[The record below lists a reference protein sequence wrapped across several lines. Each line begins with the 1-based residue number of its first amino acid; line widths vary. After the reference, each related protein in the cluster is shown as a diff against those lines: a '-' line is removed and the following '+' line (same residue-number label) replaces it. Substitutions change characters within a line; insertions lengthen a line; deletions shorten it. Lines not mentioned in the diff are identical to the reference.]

1 MIMPKDR
8 LFLSNTDMIAR
19 RFVEQRCMR
28 WMEREVYDEG
38 ECSSET
44 WGSII
49 QFKSTRRFTLKRL
62 LVAVALLRLSW
73 KITAD

>member
-19 RFVEQRCMR
+19 CFIEQRCMR
-28 WMEREVYDEG
+28 WMEREIYDEG
-38 ECSSET
+38 ECSNET
-44 WGSII
+44 WCSII

-62 LVAVALLRLSW
+62 LAVADQLTKRC
-73 KITAD
+73 D